1 MERAEAAVSKQ
12 WPAVV
17 PSADIHLPTDI
28 LLSFIAFIAGVRGR
42 RQFARPS
49 IAWAGFVLFHQ
60 RGGTS
65 RGGNVKEGAMILTKT
80 RKLLTG
86 VAAATVVLAFGF
98 AYAQQGPRGKTSYMP
113 VDITEP
119 FSAIF
124 ARLSA
129 QKPDVTREHMAV
141 LNERYD
147 LSDRPAAGVTMDRTK
162 PVQDGVRVKLPA
174 GKTWEALA
182 NMSPEQIREQNA
194 FPKGF
199 YPLPHSKHQEGG
211 FVFPHFLIDEIKRQE
226 GRDLTRF
233 DVEYDIPDHF
243 LPEFPPPM
251 YLNQRTDLG
260 DVSQGKLVTLANFYE
275 LFNGII
281 TPKQLEG
288 LRLLLTVFPQQQF
301 NQTEDR
307 RSELVSRGATCL
319 DCHSNGHTN
328 KATHLAP
335 DARPQ
340 ESRHRIVTPTLRG
353 VQIQR
358 LFGSQR
364 ALKTIEDFTQF
375 EQAGAYFDGDHVIA
389 ARKGMNPLDRLTQVN
404 LMAEFQEE
412 LGFPPAR
419 KLDVFGRLDPSKA
432 TQAELRGQEIFFGKG
447 RCDACHT
454 APYYTDNLMHD
465 FKTERFFKPEMING
479 MNEVGDGAVK
489 TFPLRGIKDS
499 PPYLHDGRLLTLDDT
514 VEFFNLVLGTKLTGE
529 EKRDLVAFLRTL

>member
-1 MERAEAAVSKQ
+1 
-12 WPAVV
+12 
-17 PSADIHLPTDI
+17 
-28 LLSFIAFIAGVRGR
+28 
-42 RQFARPS
+42 
-49 IAWAGFVLFHQ
+49 
-60 RGGTS
+60 
-65 RGGNVKEGAMILTKT
+65 MILTKT

-129 QKPDVTREHMAV
+129 QKPNVTREHMAL
-141 LNERYD
+141 LNERSD
-147 LSDRPAAGVTMDRTK
+147 LCLRVEAVRREAGGE

-182 NMSPEQIREQNA
+182 NTSPEQIREQNA

-199 YPLPHSKHQEGG
+199 YPLPHPKHQEGG

-389 ARKGMNPLDRLTQVN
+389 AKKGMNPLDRLTQVN

-412 LGFPPAR
+412 LGFPPAP

-432 TQAELRGQEIFFGKG
+432 TPAELRGQEIFFGKG
-447 RCDACHT
+447 RCGACHA

-465 FKTERFFKPEMING
+465 LKTERFFKPEMING
-479 MNEVGDGAVK
+479 LNSVGDGAIK
-489 TFPLRGIKDS
+489 TFPLRGIKNQ

-514 VEFFNLVLGTKLTGE
+514 VEFFNLVLGTKLAPQ
-529 EKRDLVAFLRTL
+529 EKQDLVAFLRTL